1 MRLTK
6 NEYNLIVYC
15 LEQQMYEFN
24 DDEQNDPNPEPG
36 NDDEPIPNNP
46 EPFIACFVV
55 PLSTPRR
62 NILGWLT
69 FTVILFVS

>member
-24 DDEQNDPNPEPG
+24 DDEQNDA
-36 NDDEPIPNNP
+36 NNIITKLNKSNI
-46 EPFIACFVV
+46 FNSKNIIQVV
-55 PLSTPRR
+55 AITNAVKNFNASNFKGRQL
-62 NILGWLT
+62 
-69 FTVILFVS
+69 